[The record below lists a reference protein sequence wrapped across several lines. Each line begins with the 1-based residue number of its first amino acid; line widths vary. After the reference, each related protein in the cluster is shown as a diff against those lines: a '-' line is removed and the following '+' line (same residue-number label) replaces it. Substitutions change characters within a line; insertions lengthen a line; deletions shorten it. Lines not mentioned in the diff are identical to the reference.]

1 MAPTTPAPSPKSN
14 PNSRGERFRW
24 RATHIFFTTVCLIAG
39 CMFFFKLHEFLRT
52 IKRDELAGFAFDPIM
67 IYGFVALGFFLLL
80 VWAFLSGQFKDIEK
94 TKHEMIERFDQ
105 QERDEGL
112 FFQEEVL

>member
-1 MAPTTPAPSPKSN
+1 MSTPNPSSDGGKV
-14 PNSRGERFRW
+14 RGERFRW

-52 IKRDELAGFAFDPIM
+52 IKKDELAGFAFDPILT
-67 IYGFVALGFFLLL
+67 YGFVALGFFFLL
-80 VWAFLSGQFKDIEK
+80 VWAFLTGQFKDIER
-94 TKHEMIERFDQ
+94 TKHEMLERVAQ

-112 FFQEEVL
+112 SFSEDFQ